1 MGRASTG
8 VQACAPVGWSASR
21 VIRPS
26 YTPAVAFPRNLL
38 NVNEELVLDLRPHW
52 YFLTTAVVAL
62 VVAIVFAIVVVAAGP
77 GGTFGDI
84 LKVLAALAVLVALGY
99 FGWTYLVWTTTMFVL
114 TSDRIL
120 SRRGVLSKQGV
131 EMPLE
136 RINTVFFRQSLF
148 ERMLG
153 SGDLAIESAGERGT
167 ERFSNIRK
175 PSIVQKEVYVQM
187 EENENRKFDRM
198 NVRRDQ
204 AVDPTVAQAGSIPEQ
219 IEKLA
224 ELHQRGVLSDAEYQ
238 TKKAELLGR
247 M

>member
-1 MGRASTG
+1 M
-8 VQACAPVGWSASR
+8 
-21 VIRPS
+21 
-26 YTPAVAFPRNLL
+26 AFPRNLL
-38 NVNEELVLDLRPHW
+38 NENEELVLDLRPHW
-52 YFLTTAVVAL
+52 YSLTTAVVAL
-62 VVAIVFAIVVVAAGP
+62 VGAIVFAIVVVAAGP
-77 GGTFGDI
+77 NGTLGDI
-84 LKVLAALAVLVALGY
+84 LKVLGALAVVVALGY
-99 FGWTYLVWTTTMFVL
+99 FGWTYLVWNSTMFVL
-114 TSDRIL
+114 TGDRIL

-136 RINTVFFRQSLF
+136 RINTVFFRQSFF

-175 PSIVQKEVYVQM
+175 PSIVQKEIYVQM

-198 NVRRDQ
+198 NVRRDGV
-204 AVDPTVAQAGSIPEQ
+204 ADPTMAQAGTIPGQ

-238 TKKAELLGR
+238 AKKSELLSR